1 MNSCHVP
8 QLNDFAKTQVKRTRT
23 AAASPLGCCC
33 NCCCMDDCCNVLHRV
48 PSLQT
53 ATHEVS
59 AGHFGQ
65 HLRQVKERHGD
76 IGQVLGHGAVH
87 DAEELHRA

>member
-1 MNSCHVP
+1 MYLCALFVTPRLHHKRYYICMSVCVSVCIYIYLSYVRLAN
-8 QLNDFAKTQVKRTRT
+8 QL
-23 AAASPLGCCC
+23 
-33 NCCCMDDCCNVLHRV
+33 
-48 PSLQT
+48 LQP

-65 HLRQVKERHGD
+65 HLRQARERHGD

-87 DAEELHRA
+87 DAE